1 MSFSLDARVELTFR
15 PTSEGG
21 RATPVLLQGFMYRPH
36 LQVLDGT
43 YLGVLCGLGPAQP
56 VRPGETAECE
66 LAFVYSPGVSYDEL
80 AEGVEFKVMEG
91 AACVGTGR
99 VLERYAYASIG
110 LGGKRG

>member
-21 RATPVLLQGFMYRPH
+21 RTAPVLLQGFKYRPH
-36 LQVLDGT
+36 LQVGDGA
-43 YLGVLCGLGPAQP
+43 YLGVLCGLGPAEP

-80 AEGVEFKVMEG
+80 AEGVEFRVMEG

-99 VLERYAYASIG
+99 VLDRYSFAGTA
-110 LGGKRG
+110 LGGKCG